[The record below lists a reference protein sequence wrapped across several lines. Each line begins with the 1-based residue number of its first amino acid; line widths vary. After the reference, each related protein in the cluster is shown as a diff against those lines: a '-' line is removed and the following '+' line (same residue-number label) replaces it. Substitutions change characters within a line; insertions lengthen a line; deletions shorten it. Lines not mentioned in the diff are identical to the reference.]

1 MAEAWEMIRHVAEVL
16 GMIFLPVLGWMLITL
31 TNHSKKIILLEE
43 RVNETITNK
52 LTALE
57 RNFQELD
64 EKVDKNHNLINKIDI
79 SVERIDLT
87 LRDKDNKIDSILEV
101 VKKLSEK

>member
-64 EKVDKNHNLINKIDI
+64 EKVDKNHNLINKIDM

>member
-1 MAEAWEMIRHVAEVL
+1 MTEAWELIRHVAEVL
-16 GMIFLPVLGWMLITL
+16 GMIFLPILGWMLLTL

-57 RNFQELD
+57 KNFQELD
-64 EKVDKNHNLINKIDI
+64 EKVDKNHNLINKIDM

-87 LRDKDNKIDSILEV
+87 LRDKDTKIDSILAEV
-101 VKKLSEK
+101 QKISKK

>member
-64 EKVDKNHNLINKIDI
+64 EKVDKNHNLINKIDM

-87 LRDKDNKIDSILEV
+87 LRDKDSKIDSILEV

>member
-16 GMIFLPVLGWMLITL
+16 GMIFLPVLGWMLLTL

-64 EKVDKNHNLINKIDI
+64 EKVDKNHNLINKIDM

-87 LRDKDNKIDSILEV
+87 LRDKDSKIDSILAEV
-101 VKKLSEK
+101 QKISKK

>member
-16 GMIFLPVLGWMLITL
+16 GMIFLPVLGWMLLTL

-64 EKVDKNHNLINKIDI
+64 EKVDKNHNLINKIDM

-87 LRDKDNKIDSILEV
+87 LRDKDSKIDSILEV

>member
-1 MAEAWEMIRHVAEVL
+1 MTEAWELIRHVAEVL
-16 GMIFLPVLGWMLITL
+16 GMIFLPILGWMLLTL

-64 EKVDKNHNLINKIDI
+64 EKVDKNHNLINKIDM

-87 LRDKDNKIDSILEV
+87 LRDKDNKIDSILAEV
-101 VKKLSEK
+101 QKISKK

>member
-1 MAEAWEMIRHVAEVL
+1 MTEAWELIRHVAEVL
-16 GMIFLPVLGWMLITL
+16 GMIFLPILGWMLLTL

-57 RNFQELD
+57 KNFQELD
-64 EKVDKNHNLINKIDI
+64 EKVDKNHNLINKIDM

-87 LRDKDNKIDSILEV
+87 LRDKDTKIDSILAEV
-101 VKKLSEK
+101 HKISKK

>member
-1 MAEAWEMIRHVAEVL
+1 MTEAWELIRHVAEVL
-16 GMIFLPVLGWMLITL
+16 GMVFLPILGWMLLTL

-57 RNFQELD
+57 KNFQELD
-64 EKVDKNHNLINKIDI
+64 EKVDKNHNLINKIDM

-87 LRDKDNKIDSILEV
+87 LRDKDTKIDSILAEV
-101 VKKLSEK
+101 QKISKK

>member
-16 GMIFLPVLGWMLITL
+16 GMIFLPVLGWMLLTL

-64 EKVDKNHNLINKIDI
+64 EKVDKNHNLINKIDM
-79 SVERIDLT
+79 SVERIDLR
-87 LRDKDNKIDSILEV
+87 LRDKDSKIDSILEV